1 MKKTLIALALTALPV
16 AAMADVVLYGQ
27 IKGGVGSTF
36 SDGNNDGSITQMEDY
51 GSRIGFKGEEDLGNG
66 LKAIWQVEQRVSL
79 AGEQGSEGFNTRD
92 TFIGL
97 EGGFGKVRAGY
108 VSDQFNENMETMDI
122 WEYRSGAG
130 AEARGLGY
138 MTRFDGRSQ
147 GVRYDSPDFGGF
159 NFNVTHQLADDAGE
173 TAYQNGAEAE
183 GQSTIVGLN
192 YENSG
197 FFGKVGYGF
206 YKDSAVELDG
216 TTGKKVGDTDGHV
229 ARVEAGYDA
238 NNLFVGL
245 AYQYAKDMGAF
256 GRIGGDG
263 VPLYDVNGARAQ
275 ALDINGQPVF
285 DKDGNAVMANVG
297 GLVSEKS
304 HEAAISL
311 AYTFGAVTPKITY
324 AHGWDQK
331 FGGVKAD
338 NSGYDQVIIGAD
350 YALSKRTTA
359 LVSAGWINTATAAQY
374 DKEGNIQLLDDDI
387 YSVGVGLRH
396 KF

>member
-27 IKGGVGSTF
+27 IKGGVATTF
-36 SDGNNDGSITQMEDY
+36 SDGDNDGSITQMEDY

-66 LKAIWQVEQRVSL
+66 LKAIWQVEQYVSL
-79 AGEQGSEGFNTRD
+79 AGKQAEGGFNTRD

-122 WEYRSGAG
+122 WEYRTGAG
-130 AEARGLGY
+130 AAARGLAT
-138 MTRFDGRSQ
+138 MTRFDGRAQ

-159 NFNVTHQLADDAGE
+159 NFNITHQLADDALE
-173 TAYQNGAEAE
+173 NQFQNGAEDA
-183 GQSTIVGLN
+183 GQRTIVGLN

-206 YKDSAVELDG
+206 YKDTAVKLNAAG
-216 TTGKKVGDTDGHV
+216 QKTGDTDGHV
-229 ARVEAGYDA
+229 ARVEGGYDA

-245 AYQYAKDMGAF
+245 AYQYTKDMPAYALWEVPGADTL
-256 GRIGGDG
+256 DG
-263 VPLYDVNGARAQ
+263 KVADTT
-275 ALDINGQPVF
+275 
-285 DKDGNAVMANVG
+285 
-297 GLVSEKS
+297 
-304 HEAAISL
+304 HEAAVSL
-311 AYTFGAVTPKITY
+311 AYTFGAITPKITY

-331 FGGVKAD
+331 VDDRKVK

-359 LVSAGWINTATAAQY
+359 LVSAGWMNAGTYVTEY
-374 DKEGNIQLLDDDI
+374 DDKGRASGMADDDI
-387 YSVGVGLRH
+387 YSIGVGLRH

>member
-27 IKGGVGSTF
+27 IKGGVGVTF
-36 SDGNNDGSITQMEDY
+36 ADGNDSGTITQMEDY

-79 AGEQGSEGFNTRD
+79 AGAGEKTSEGWNNRD

-122 WEYRSGAG
+122 WEYRTGKGAQ
-130 AEARGLGY
+130 ARGLNI
-138 MTRFDGRSQ
+138 MTRHDGRQQ
-147 GVRYDSPDFGGF
+147 GVRYDSPNFGGF
-159 NFNVTHQLADDAGE
+159 DFNITHQLADSATE
-173 TAYQNGAEAE
+173 TEYEPGNSTR

-197 FFGKVGYGF
+197 FFGKLGYGF
-206 YKDSAVELDG
+206 YKH
-216 TTGKKVGDTDGHV
+216 TTVDYSGNEASQEDGHV
-229 ARVEAGYDA
+229 ARIEGGYDA

-245 AYQYAKDMGAF
+245 AYQYSKNMPGWIAAGNLATND
-256 GRIGGDG
+256 
-263 VPLYDVNGARAQ
+263 AQ
-275 ALDINGQPVF
+275 IV
-285 DKDGNAVMANVG
+285 DKAQ
-297 GLVSEKS
+297 
-304 HEAAISL
+304 EAAVSV
-311 AYTFGAVTPKITY
+311 AYTMGAVTPKITY

-331 FGGVKAD
+331 VNGDKIK

-359 LVSAGWINTATAAQY
+359 LVSAGWING
-374 DKEGNIQLLDDDI
+374 GNGVADLNEANKVEDEDL
-387 YSVGVGLRH
+387 YSIGVGLRH